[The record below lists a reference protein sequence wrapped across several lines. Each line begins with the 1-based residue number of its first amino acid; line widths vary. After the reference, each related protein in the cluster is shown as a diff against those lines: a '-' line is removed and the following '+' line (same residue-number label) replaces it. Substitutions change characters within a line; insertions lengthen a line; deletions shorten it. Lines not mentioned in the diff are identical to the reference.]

1 MPAYHL
7 WLLAL
12 AHWAIDLLT
21 HLLPPVMPLLVR
33 ELDLS
38 VARVAALATAL
49 SVSSGLLQPVL
60 GVAVDK
66 GGRAWL
72 LPVSLLWCGVFMA
85 VFGLAT
91 SYWVLMAAALLAG
104 LGAALFHPLASVT
117 VRAVLGRFSAGGLS
131 IFSLGGTVGM
141 ATAPAFATSVVAWQG
156 LPGLRWT
163 IVPAVLV
170 ALVLVACRVHRLKLL
185 SSSSSEARPARKAAS
200 GPPGS
205 SAERPPGA
213 ALGAAATQLRAAGG
227 DSPSGGSNAVR
238 ALTYLASGKFVR
250 TVAQVAM
257 SNFLPLYYV
266 SLGFPESYAG
276 MMLTVF
282 LAVGSASAVG
292 FGYLADQ
299 VGRKPVVILSSV
311 MATPAFLGLLFSSGY
326 LQLAFLV
333 LASVCLYATFSVVP
347 IYGQELVPH
356 RPGMGAGLLMGG
368 VWALA
373 ALCLVPLGSLA
384 DWAGVRAALLA
395 AAWLPLL
402 SAAFFW
408 LVPETRPQPRLAPTR
423 IPGWR

>member
-1 MPAYHL
+1 MPALHL

-12 AHWAIDLLT
+12 AHWGIDLLT

-38 VARVAALATAL
+38 VARVAALATAV

-60 GVAVDK
+60 GAAVDK
-66 GGRAWL
+66 AGRAWM

-85 VFGLAT
+85 VFGLAS
-91 SYWVLMAAALLAG
+91 SYWVLMAAAMLAG
-104 LGAALFHPLASVT
+104 LGAALFHPLASVA

-131 IFSLGGTVGM
+131 IFGVGGTVGM
-141 ATAPAFATSVVAWQG
+141 ATAPVFATTMVAWQG

-163 IVPAVLV
+163 IVPAVVV
-170 ALVLVACRVHRLKLL
+170 ALVLVAGRLHRLTLPA
-185 SSSSSEARPARKAAS
+185 SSASGAGPATAAPSPPASAAAS
-200 GPPGS
+200 
-205 SAERPPGA
+205 
-213 ALGAAATQLRAAGG
+213 AATAHPAAVSGASPGG
-227 DSPSGGSNAVR
+227 DTPSAVR

-250 TVAQVAM
+250 TIAQVTMA
-257 SNFLPLYYV
+257 NFLPLYYV

-282 LAVGSASAVG
+282 LAVGSVSAVG
-292 FGYLADQ
+292 SGYLADQ
-299 VGRKPVVILSSV
+299 VGRKPIVILSSV
-311 MATPAFLGLLFSSGY
+311 LATPAFLGLLFTSGY

-402 SAAFFW
+402 SAALFW
-408 LVPETRPQPRLAPTR
+408 PVPETRPQPKWALTR